1 VKLKLH
7 GNNLDGSVP
16 TQIGLLTGITKELK
30 LNSNQLT
37 GEIPTELALLDDAKK
52 IELQDNMLCGD
63 IPDEVLALDGVD
75 LKITTG
81 NSIGTF
87 CVGFNDFITET
98 LPTYAPTPFV
108 PIVETYGTSE
118 LDFVVEVGD
127 STCSEVFEALESSLT
142 SLSESARVEL
152 LDCVLSATSTR
163 RHLTMTTME
172 IAIAV
177 KFLLDSYT
185 DDGDES
191 AEETATLMVQEFS
204 DDLTEAIDDDSFID
218 HFVQSL
224 GTDDE
229 VNVDTDSLM
238 SSLSVMYD
246 TIEIEE
252 VIRSRPPSFR
262 PTTEPVQKKLVAQSN
277 DLIKIGG
284 AVGGLLVLMCM
295 VTACLCGK
303 NLGMKLLQDKKIG
316 LNRRKRQEVGRRS
329 CYKYR

>member
-1 VKLKLH
+1 M
-7 GNNLDGSVP
+7 G
-16 TQIGLLTGITKELK
+16 
-30 LNSNQLT
+30 
-37 GEIPTELALLDDAKK
+37 
-52 IELQDNMLCGD
+52 
-63 IPDEVLALDGVD
+63 
-75 LKITTG
+75 
-81 NSIGTF
+81 
-87 CVGFNDFITET
+87 
-98 LPTYAPTPFV
+98 
-108 PIVETYGTSE
+108 
-118 LDFVVEVGD
+118 
-127 STCSEVFEALESSLT
+127 
-142 SLSESARVEL
+142 
-152 LDCVLSATSTR
+152 
-163 RHLTMTTME
+163 ME

-262 PTTEPVQKKLVAQSN
+262 PTTEPVQ
-277 DLIKIGG
+277 
-284 AVGGLLVLMCM
+284 
-295 VTACLCGK
+295 
-303 NLGMKLLQDKKIG
+303 
-316 LNRRKRQEVGRRS
+316 
-329 CYKYR
+329 